1 MWGANAAM
9 RIKIQEKIPMAS
21 LPETVKAELDRAIHS
36 ASFLRGGYVPGGLTD
51 FSRNRKLPIETL

>member
-1 MWGANAAM
+1 
-9 RIKIQEKIPMAS
+9 MAS